1 MLMPWLHREYSFQPW
16 VLSLHPSI
24 CLSPLCSCSFTSLPW
39 EGLEKSWLNCSPDV
53 CVCVWEECLL
63 GEEISWQSCGSL
75 GQELELKLSTWR
87 EIVVR
92 IIYWVVAGSW
102 STKCCPTLSQ
112 FCGKPA
118 LLLSPGT
125 WCIILQR
132 GFNCSFFGFGWITV
146 SMLMSQLP
154 LFLTAGCT
162 HDQKWNAPARYSF
175 HRPGSVVS
183 GPVF

>member
-24 CLSPLCSCSFTSLPW
+24 LLSLPPLQLFIHISAMRRTGGAGW
-39 EGLEKSWLNCSPDV
+39 IPLLM